1 MSRDQFL
8 PQRAI
13 RARERKP
20 RKETEPLALD
30 SNTSFI
36 TNGHLEIG
44 KLLLERGTDVCGEWQ
59 WSFLAL
65 KQHS

>member
-20 RKETEPLALD
+20 RKETDPLD
-30 SNTSFI
+30 SNTSLI